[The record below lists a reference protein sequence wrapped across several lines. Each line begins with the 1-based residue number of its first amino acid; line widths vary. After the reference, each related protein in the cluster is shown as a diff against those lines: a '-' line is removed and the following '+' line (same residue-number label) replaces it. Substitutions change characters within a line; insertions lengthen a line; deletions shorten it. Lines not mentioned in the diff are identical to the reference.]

1 MTRPKINKKQDLREK
16 TSLDSKMLKLAKEQ
30 EAEKCLVAVRI
41 DARTTKMIDV
51 VEMYHKK
58 IKVA

>member
-1 MTRPKINKKQDLREK
+1 MTRPKNNPKQDLREK

-30 EAEKCLVAVRI
+30 ETEKRLVAVRI

-51 VEMYHKK
+51 WKCTTKK
-58 IKVA
+58 

>member
-1 MTRPKINKKQDLREK
+1 MTRPKINPKQDLREK

-30 EAEKCLVAVRI
+30 EKKKRHVAVRI

-51 VEMYHKK
+51 GICTTKK
-58 IKVA
+58 

>member
-30 EAEKCLVAVRI
+30 EAKKCLVAVRI
-41 DARTTKMIDV
+41 DARTTKTIDV
-51 VEMYHKK
+51 GECTKK
-58 IKVA
+58 K

>member
-51 VEMYHKK
+51 GKCTTKK
-58 IKVA
+58 

>member
-1 MTRPKINKKQDLREK
+1 MTRPKINKKHDLREK

-30 EAEKCLVAVRI
+30 DAKQCLVAVRI

-51 VEMYHKK
+51 WKCTTKK
-58 IKVA
+58 

>member
-30 EAEKCLVAVRI
+30 EEKKCLVAVRI
-41 DARTTKMIDV
+41 GARTTKMIDV
-51 VEMYHKK
+51 GKCTTKK
-58 IKVA
+58 

>member
-1 MTRPKINKKQDLREK
+1 MTRPKINPKQDLREK

-51 VEMYHKK
+51 GKCTTKK
-58 IKVA
+58 

>member
-1 MTRPKINKKQDLREK
+1 MTRPKINKKHDLREK

-30 EAEKCLVAVRI
+30 EAEKRLVAVRI

-51 VEMYHKK
+51 GKCTTKK
-58 IKVA
+58 